1 MRKKYKKKGKL
12 KKFKGKLKKFYYFLY
27 KALNLAEIVMAIIW
41 IVFIVQDCMNGI
53 YNVFDIAFVSIVIL
67 LFILKHIRW

>member
-12 KKFKGKLKKFYYFLY
+12 KKFYYYLY
-27 KALNLAEIVMAIIW
+27 KTLSLVEIILAFIW

-53 YNVFDIAFVSIVIL
+53 YNPFNIAFVSIVIL

>member
-12 KKFKGKLKKFYYFLY
+12 KKFYYYLY
-27 KALNLAEIVMAIIW
+27 KTLNLAEIILAFIW
-41 IVFIVQDCMNGI
+41 IVFIVRDCMNGI

-67 LFILKHIRW
+67 LFVLKHIRW